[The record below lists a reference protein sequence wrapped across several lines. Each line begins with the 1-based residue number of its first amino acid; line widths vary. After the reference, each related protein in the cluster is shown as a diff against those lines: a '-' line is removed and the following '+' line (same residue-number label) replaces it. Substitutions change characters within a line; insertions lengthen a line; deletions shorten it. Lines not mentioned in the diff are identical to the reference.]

1 MPATIEAVQETVA
14 ERLSP
19 ALDTVEESV
28 RDARRAITQGKYAL
42 EDFASGTAL
51 QVRRHPLTAVAL
63 AGASG
68 ALAGW
73 LCGLVVGWR
82 VSRRANKTRE

>member
-1 MPATIEAVQETVA
+1 MPATIETVRETVA

-19 ALDTVEESV
+19 VLDNFEENV
-28 RDARRAITQGKYAL
+28 RDARRVITQGQYAL
-42 EDFASGTAL
+42 EDFAAGTAL

-73 LCGLVVGWR
+73 LCGFVVGWR